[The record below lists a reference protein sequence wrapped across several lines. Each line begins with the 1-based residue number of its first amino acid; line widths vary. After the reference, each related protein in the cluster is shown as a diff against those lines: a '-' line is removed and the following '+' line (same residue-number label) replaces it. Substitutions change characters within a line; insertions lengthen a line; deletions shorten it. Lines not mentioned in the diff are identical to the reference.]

1 MKALILIGGYGTR
14 LRPLTLSIPK
24 PIVEFCNRPML
35 LHQVEALLQVCFG
48 IIGNSAHEVDIDEI
62 ILAINRQAASLEQF
76 IRESCKSVLG
86 DRDVSL
92 TFSYEE
98 EALDTGIGIVTVF
111 GGCNFLA
118 GPLAQAAPI
127 LSKTGE
133 PFFVLNSDI
142 ICNYPFKEML
152 DFHLIHG
159 HEGTMAV
166 RLANLLTL
174 NFNQKVTKVE
184 EPSKYGAVVHNDRT
198 GLVKYFVEKP
208 SEYVANRINAGLY
221 IFSPNILDR
230 IQPNKPTSIETSV
243 FPSMVS
249 DGELYCLEFSGFW
262 MDIGQP
268 ADYLIGM
275 RLYLNHLF
283 EKKSPELNSRSG
295 LLGNVLVDP
304 TAKIG
309 TDCRIGP
316 NVTIGAHVV
325 IEDGVRISNTAI
337 FSKSVVRSHTW
348 LHNCIV
354 GWRSTVGR
362 WVRMENMT
370 VLGEDVRVGDEL
382 FLNGA
387 LVLPHNAISESVTE
401 PHIIM

>member
-35 LHQVEALLQVCFG
+35 LHQVEALLQ
-48 IIGNSAHEVDIDEI
+48 
-62 ILAINRQAASLEQF
+62 AASLEQF
-76 IRESCKSVLG
+76 IRDSCKLVLG
-86 DRDVSL
+86 DRDVRL

-98 EALDTGIGIVTVF
+98 DALDTGIDFGSVF
-111 GGCNFLA
+111 GDCNVSA

-127 LSKTGE
+127 LTKTDE

-159 HEGTMAV
+159 HEGTMA
-166 RLANLLTL
+166 
-174 NFNQKVTKVE
+174 VTKVE

-221 IFSPNILDR
+221 IFNPNILDR
-230 IQPNKPTSIETSV
+230 IQPNKPISIETTV

-249 DGELYCLEFSGFW
+249 DGELYCLEFCGFW

-275 RLYLNHLF
+275 RLYLNHLY
-283 EKKSPELNSRSG
+283 EKKSPELNARSG

-337 FSKSVVRSHTW
+337 FSKSVVKSHAW